1 MPVKQNDLE
10 KNWEMKNP
18 IASAQEHMK
27 CDIWE
32 SLFQRNKFQQSNS
45 FASDISQHQDNSRTV
60 GSQKIYH

>member
-1 MPVKQNDLE
+1 
-10 KNWEMKNP
+10 MKNP